1 MVLDFE
7 RRRSRVWT
15 VDGNRVSP
23 DQRTPEE
30 RHELAIPDGVTEY
43 GHADLNMCELG
54 WLVQRRQG
62 ACTIAIEEKDL
73 VTQHLA

>member
-23 DQRTPEE
+23 DQKTPGE
-30 RHELAIPDGVTEY
+30 RYKLAILDDVTEY
-43 GHADLNMCELG
+43 GHADVQMCGLAGAETS
-54 WLVQRRQG
+54 R
-62 ACTIAIEEKDL
+62 ACTIAIEEEDL
-73 VTQHLA
+73 VTRFLA